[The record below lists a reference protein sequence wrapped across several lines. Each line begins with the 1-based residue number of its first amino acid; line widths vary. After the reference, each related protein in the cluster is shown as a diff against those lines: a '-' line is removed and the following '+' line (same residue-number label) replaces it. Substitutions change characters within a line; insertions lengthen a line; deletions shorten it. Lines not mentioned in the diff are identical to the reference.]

1 MMSRPKVIVIAGTT
15 GVGKSD
21 LSIQIAS
28 KFNGEIINSDSMQ
41 MYTGIPIITN
51 KHPIEQRMGIKH
63 HLMNHVPWNEE
74 YYIHRFERECMETI
88 EDIHSRGKIPIVV
101 GGTHYYLQTLFNKR
115 VESKVRQPT
124 ESEKSILDSNNPD
137 LIYNTLKE
145 VDLSI
150 ANKFHINDTRRVK
163 RMLEIYYT
171 TGEKPSVTFQQ
182 QNTSLKFDTLF
193 FWIYSDPAVLD
204 VRLDNRVDKMMKIG
218 AMEEIMEFY
227 EYYKQHNYGQEQCEN
242 GVWQVI
248 GFKEF
253 LPWLEESSECDL
265 NECVEKMK
273 VRTRQYAKRQVKW
286 IRKMLIPD
294 VDGKVYIL
302 NATDLLE
309 WDVSVSARA
318 NAILSDFTKG
328 KDIEAPL
335 AQPDLEKLLAY
346 KSSNSPKSD
355 MDWKQFSCSLC
366 KDKEDKNLV
375 AIGSRNW
382 EIHLKSRRHKTNI
395 NRQHKK
401 KSYEKWQKKKL
412 LEMDSSS
419 INSH

>member
-88 EDIHSRGKIPIVV
+88 EGIHSRGKIPIVV

-218 AMEEIMEFY
+218 AMEEIMELY

>member
-218 AMEEIMEFY
+218 AMEEIMELY

>member
-1 MMSRPKVIVIAGTT
+1 MSRPKVIVIAGTT

>member
-1 MMSRPKVIVIAGTT
+1 MSRPKVIVIAGTT

-218 AMEEIMEFY
+218 AMEEIMELY